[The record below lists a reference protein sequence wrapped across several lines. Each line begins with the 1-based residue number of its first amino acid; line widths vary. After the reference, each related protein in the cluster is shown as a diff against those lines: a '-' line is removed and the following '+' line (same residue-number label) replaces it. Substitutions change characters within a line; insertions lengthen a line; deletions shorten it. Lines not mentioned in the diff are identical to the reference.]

1 MTGAPC
7 KGQHR
12 PMDIDELFPGRPDD
26 PLALL
31 AKQDLDYLSVDELDA
46 RVAVLE
52 AEIARSKAR
61 RQFAVN
67 HKASAEGL
75 FKS

>member
-1 MTGAPC
+1 
-7 KGQHR
+7 
-12 PMDIDELFPGRPDD
+12 MDIDALFPDRPDA

-31 AKQDLDYLSVDELDA
+31 AAEDIDRLSVDELDA
-46 RVAVLE
+46 RVKALE
-52 AEIARSKAR
+52 AEIARTQAR

-67 HKASAEGL
+67 HRASAAGL

>member
-1 MTGAPC
+1 
-7 KGQHR
+7 
-12 PMDIDELFPGRPDD
+12 MDIDELFPGRPDD

-31 AKQDLDYLSVDELDA
+31 AKQDIDRLSVDELDA
-46 RVAVLE
+46 RVVALE
-52 AEIARSKAR
+52 AEIARTQAR

-67 HKASAEGL
+67 HKASAESL

>member
-1 MTGAPC
+1 
-7 KGQHR
+7 
-12 PMDIDELFPGRPDD
+12 MDIDELFPGRPDD

-31 AKQDLDYLSVDELDA
+31 VKQDLDRLSVDELDA
-46 RVAVLE
+46 RVVALE
-52 AEIARSKAR
+52 AEIARTKAR

>member
-1 MTGAPC
+1 
-7 KGQHR
+7 
-12 PMDIDELFPGRPDD
+12 MDIDELFPGRPDA

-31 AKQDLDYLSVDELDA
+31 AVEDIERLSVDELDA
-46 RVAVLE
+46 RVRALE
-52 AEIARSKAR
+52 AEIARTKAR

-67 HKASAEGL
+67 HKASAASL

>member
-1 MTGAPC
+1 
-7 KGQHR
+7 
-12 PMDIDELFPGRPDD
+12 MDLDELFPGRPDD
-26 PLALL
+26 PLAMVT
-31 AKQDLDYLSVDELDA
+31 KQDLDYLSVDELDA

-52 AEIARSKAR
+52 AEIARTKAR

>member
-1 MTGAPC
+1 
-7 KGQHR
+7 
-12 PMDIDELFPGRPDD
+12 MDIDELFPGRPDD
-26 PLALL
+26 PLTLL

-46 RVAVLE
+46 RVVALE
-52 AEIARSKAR
+52 AEIVRTKVR

>member
-1 MTGAPC
+1 
-7 KGQHR
+7 
-12 PMDIDELFPGRPDD
+12 MDMDELFPGRPDD

-31 AKQDLDYLSVDELDA
+31 VRQDLDRLSVDELDA
-46 RVAVLE
+46 RVVALE
-52 AEIARSKAR
+52 AEIVRTKAR
-61 RQFAVN
+61 RQSAVN